1 MKYEYRREAAASST
15 LNAKQLPGLPHD
27 IELDFNHVHVRVHK
41 SEWHDG
47 YFSCSIAIPAHKDD
61 EGYVL
66 ELDILD
72 PTRPDEVDKLQED
85 TAPSLAAEF
94 ESGALGPRRAR
105 GKICTPGRTP
115 GKRVLAFLPQME
127 WRNRR
132 LTMPYSRRSYLAE
145 GRRGLN
151 PQITGSDHDNS
162 L

>member
-94 ESGALGPRRAR
+94 ESGALGDWEYEAPLNDHNIDTIHQAMSCKFSDTTEQ
-105 GKICTPGRTP
+105 G
-115 GKRVLAFLPQME
+115 
-127 WRNRR
+127 RR
-132 LTMPYSRRSYLAE
+132 LLTFNLTISGTPFSGYTLIHPNLDRA
-145 GRRGLN
+145 GA
-151 PQITGSDHDNS
+151 
-162 L
+162 